1 MLALHTTASFPLPCG
16 RDDAVARCWAWAK
29 AINIA
34 ATKGSYKGFSGVIFL
49 SFNTDF
55 FLLISIEVLV
65 DCGFNLG
72 STVPSL
78 LVTMVM

>member
-1 MLALHTTASFPLPCG
+1 MFALHTTTSFPLQCG

-34 ATKGSYKGFSGVIFL
+34 ATNGSYKGFSGVIFL
-49 SFNTDF
+49 SFNTDLV
-55 FLLISIEVLV
+55 LLILIEVLV
-65 DCGFNLG
+65 DCGFNFD
-72 STVPSL
+72 STVRSL